1 MFLQKLKNNH
11 LLMSGFYKGISG
23 LSLFISIPLLITYF
37 GNDNYGVWVLV
48 FTLFQWVLLMDF
60 GIQSSL
66 KTKIPVLLH
75 DNKIDLLKSYIKTT
89 YRISFYIAFSIFIL
103 FSLFIYFVDIK
114 SSMNVTFHSKS
125 FVNKLFLINIFFFC
139 INFVANIHKSL
150 YVAFLKGKYSEESLA
165 VNQFGFLV
173 LVFIASLS
181 FPNISVENKLIFISF
196 INGSFCLFVNTM
208 YTIRFFK
215 LEKLNLKT
223 DEKTPKDFIKEILK
237 LGSKFM
243 IIQLAL
249 MFIFTSDNYIISNN
263 FSPKDVVPYDT
274 VNKIFQLPILILFAT
289 LSPLW
294 SMFAKDFI
302 DKNHTKLLTTF
313 KKFNLYFIGIFFFI
327 IGIAA
332 FCPFLISI
340 WIKEKLEIPN
350 HLILYIGIA
359 TSLRIFVTF
368 YTFFLSGIGKLNK
381 YILILLISVILK
393 IPLTYYLIH
402 LDFGINSVVVSTL
415 ILMLLWVGFIPH
427 ECYLIVNKLKK
438 NE

>member
-1 MFLQKLKNNH
+1 
-11 LLMSGFYKGISG
+11 
-23 LSLFISIPLLITYF
+23 
-37 GNDNYGVWVLV
+37 
-48 FTLFQWVLLMDF
+48 
-60 GIQSSL
+60 
-66 KTKIPVLLH
+66 
-75 DNKIDLLKSYIKTT
+75 
-89 YRISFYIAFSIFIL
+89 
-103 FSLFIYFVDIK
+103 
-114 SSMNVTFHSKS
+114 
-125 FVNKLFLINIFFFC
+125 
-139 INFVANIHKSL
+139 
-150 YVAFLKGKYSEESLA
+150 
-165 VNQFGFLV
+165 
-173 LVFIASLS
+173 
-181 FPNISVENKLIFISF
+181 
-196 INGSFCLFVNTM
+196 M